1 MSLVP
6 SPLLRRVLL
15 ADAVLSAAFG
25 LVMFAGADLFAE
37 LFGLPANLVR
47 YSGLILLPFAGW
59 VGWLAQ
65 EETVARGAIVAVIGL
80 NLVWAVDGLLLL
92 AFGWLTPNLLGSLFL
107 AVQAL
112 MVAGFAVVEAG
123 GLRASEPVLA
133 AEAAVTH

>member
-1 MSLVP
+1 MSLIP

-25 LVMFAGADLFAE
+25 LIMFAGADLFAE
-37 LFGLPANLVR
+37 LFELPANLVR

-107 AVQAL
+107 GVQAL
-112 MVAGFAVVEAG
+112 MVAGFAVLEAG

-133 AEAAVTH
+133 AEAAATH